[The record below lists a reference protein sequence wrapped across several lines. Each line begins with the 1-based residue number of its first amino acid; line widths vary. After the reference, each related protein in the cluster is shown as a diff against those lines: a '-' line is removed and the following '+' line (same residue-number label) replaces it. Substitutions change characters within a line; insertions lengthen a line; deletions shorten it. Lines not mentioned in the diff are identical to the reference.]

1 VNRSLETITKEYDY
15 AFPEALIA
23 QKPASP
29 RDSAKLLVYDRKDAS
44 VVETTFTHIG
54 EYLPSN
60 AILVFNQTKVIP
72 ARLTVT
78 KPTGGVARILYIETV
93 GGLLKA
99 MSDRKLTVGTDV
111 SIAKDLF
118 LTVIRQEEKYYFL
131 RPSFPLDKLGSIL
144 DTHGITP
151 IPPYIKESPLNETE
165 LRKKYQTVFAKHAG
179 SVAAP
184 TASLH
189 FTDRLLKKLRG
200 QGIDIRF
207 VTLHVNIGTFAPL
220 TQEHIDTGALH
231 IESYEIDKE
240 TAAFLNKA
248 KQQGRPI
255 IGVGTTVVRTL
266 ESACP
271 EPVKGATQDGTL
283 KRLSGE
289 TRIFIREGYRF
300 KFVDGMVTNFHVPQ
314 SSLLML
320 VAALIGKD
328 KLFELYRLAIK
339 HKFRLFSF
347 GDGMLIR

>member
-1 VNRSLETITKEYDY
+1 MNRSLETITKEYDY
-15 AFPEALIA
+15 TFPETLIA

-29 RDSAKLLVYDRKDAS
+29 RDSAKLLVYDRKHDATI
-44 VVETTFTHIG
+44 ETTFAHIG
-54 EYLPSN
+54 EQLPKN
-60 AILVFNQTKVIP
+60 AVLVFNQTKVIP

-78 KPTGGVARILYIETV
+78 KPTGGTARVLYVATAGDLIRV
-93 GGLLKA
+93 
-99 MSDRKLTVGTDV
+99 MSDRKLIVGTA
-111 SIAKDLF
+111 IAIKDGLF
-118 LTVIRQEEKYYFL
+118 LTVVRQEEKYYYL
-131 RPSFPLDKLGSIL
+131 RPSFPLNKLASVLDK
-144 DTHGITP
+144 HGITP
-151 IPPYIKESPLNETE
+151 IPPYIKGSPLKERD

-220 TQEHIDTGALH
+220 TQEHLDTGALH
-231 IESYEIDKE
+231 TESYEIDRQ

-255 IGVGTTVVRTL
+255 IGIGTTVVRTL
-266 ESACP
+266 ESAAQN
-271 EPVKGATQDGTL
+271 GAL
-283 KRLSGE
+283 KQLAGE
-289 TRIFIREGYRF
+289 TRIFIQEGYRF
-300 KFVDGMVTNFHVPQ
+300 KFIDGVVTNFHVPQ

-320 VAALIGKD
+320 VAALVGKD
-328 KLFELYRLAIK
+328 RLFELYRLAIK

>member
-1 VNRSLETITKEYDY
+1 MNLPQLLAQYDY
-15 AFPEALIA
+15 ALPEARIA

-29 RDSAKLLVYDRKDAS
+29 RDSSKLLTYDRTLGTIS
-44 VVETTFTHIG
+44 ETTFAHIG
-54 EYLPSN
+54 DHLPKN
-60 AILVFNQTKVIP
+60 AVLVFNQTKVIP
-72 ARLTVT
+72 ARLRVV
-78 KPTGGVARILYIETV
+78 KPTGGAARILYVQAIT
-93 GGLLKA
+93 GLIKV

-111 SIAKDLF
+111 SIANGLF
-118 LTVIRQEEKYYFL
+118 LTVVRQEEKYYFL
-131 RPSFPLDKLGSIL
+131 RPSFPLNKLDAVL
-144 DTHGITP
+144 HKHGITP
-151 IPPYIKESPLNETE
+151 IPPYIKESPLKEKE

-189 FTDRLLKKLRG
+189 FTNRLLTKLQK

-231 IESYEIDKE
+231 TESYEIEKA

-248 KQQGRPI
+248 KKQGRPI

-266 ESACP
+266 ESA
-271 EPVKGATQDGTL
+271 TQQGEL
-283 KRLSGE
+283 KKLSGE
-289 TRIFIREGYRF
+289 TNIFIQEGYHF
-300 KFVDGMVTNFHVPQ
+300 KFIDGMVTNFHVPQ

-320 VAALIGKD
+320 VAALIGKE

-339 HKFRLFSF
+339 KRYRFFSF
-347 GDGMLIR
+347 GDGMLIL

>member
-1 VNRSLETITKEYDY
+1 MLCGTHIIMNLQQLLTQYDY
-15 AFPEALIA
+15 ALPEARIA
-23 QKPASP
+23 IKPASP
-29 RDSAKLLVYDRKDAS
+29 RDSAKLLCYER
-44 VVETTFTHIG
+44 TTGKVAEDTYAHIG
-54 EYLPSN
+54 DHLPKH
-60 AILVFNQTKVIP
+60 AVLVFNQTKVIP

-78 KPTGGVARILYIETV
+78 KPTGGTARILYIAKKGNE
-93 GGLLKA
+93 LKA
-99 MSDRKLTVGTDV
+99 MSDRKLIVGTNV
-111 SIAKDLF
+111 AIANGLF
-118 LTVIRQEEKYYFL
+118 LTVVRQEEKYYFL
-131 RPSFPLDKLGSIL
+131 RPSFPLSQLEAVLDK
-144 DTHGITP
+144 HGITP
-151 IPPYIKESPLNETE
+151 IPPYIKETPLKEKD

-189 FTDRLLKKLRG
+189 FTDRLLKKLQK

-231 IESYEIDKE
+231 TESYEIDRQ

-266 ESACP
+266 ESACT
-271 EPVKGATQDGTL
+271 EDGAL
-283 KRLSGE
+283 KHLSGE
-289 TRIFIREGYRF
+289 TRIFIQEGYRF
-300 KFVDGMVTNFHVPQ
+300 KFIDGMVTNFHVPQ

-339 HKFRLFSF
+339 HKYRFFSF
-347 GDGMLIR
+347 GDGMLIY

>member
-1 VNRSLETITKEYDY
+1 MKQSLETIAKEYDY
-15 AFPEALIA
+15 VFPEALIA

-29 RDSAKLLVYDRKDAS
+29 RDSAKLLVYDKENGS
-44 VVETTFTHIG
+44 TTETTFAHIG
-54 EYLPSN
+54 EYLPNN
-60 AILVFNQTKVIP
+60 AVLVFNQTKVLP

-78 KPTGGVARILYIETV
+78 KPTGGASRILYIETV
-93 GGLLKA
+93 NGLLKV
-99 MSDRKLTVGTDV
+99 MSDRKLTVDANVHIT
-111 SIAKDLF
+111 KDLF
-118 LTVIRQEEKYYFL
+118 LTVIRQEGKYYFL
-131 RPSFPLDKLGSIL
+131 RPSFPLKKLESIFER
-144 DTHGITP
+144 HGHTP
-151 IPPYIKESPLNETE
+151 IPPYIKQSPLKESE

-189 FTDRLLKKLRG
+189 FTNRLLAKLQR

-231 IESYEIDKE
+231 TESYEIDTK
-240 TAAFLNKA
+240 TAMFLNKA
-248 KQQGRPI
+248 KAQGRPI

-266 ESACP
+266 ESATIGG
-271 EPVKGATQDGTL
+271 EL
-283 KRLSGE
+283 KNLSGE
-289 TRIFIREGYRF
+289 TNIFIKEGYGF
-300 KFVDGMVTNFHVPQ
+300 KFINGMITNFHVPQ

-339 HKFRLFSF
+339 HRFRFFSF
-347 GDGMLIR
+347 GDGMLLY